1 MVIFKVLGY
10 IVLLSKYVTDDQS
23 VTVLDQ
29 VYDEWYA
36 DVIEEVMG
44 TCPCV
49 NELCH
54 TSAPSVTVQFST
66 FLHSEV
72 YFIYT

>member
-10 IVLLSKYVTDDQS
+10 TVLLSKCVTDDQS

-29 VYDEWYA
+29 VCDEWYS

-54 TSAPSVTVQFST
+54 TSAPSLQFST
-66 FLHSEV
+66 FLNSEV